1 LNFCILLDGL
11 LLFWKEFGTYDANQ
25 NSKDKFVHYAIK
37 KRVLFILDMFQRRE
51 SIRPKE
57 SKMSRKFEIVNMPSS
72 DEAMSNH
79 VYVNPYDAR
88 APYVTVGDAYV
99 YRCCPYSDIE
109 TGRVALNA
117 MQRRIINVHV
127 GDTVALADFL
137 IPMREFSIKA
147 VTIEAEWADV
157 KEEGSPTE
165 LAALANAFRVHHA
178 GHVIAKGQRFIMR
191 YDDKM
196 ALCTVKS
203 HVKGLVTMQTEIGV
217 EFRNAAVDVV

>member
-1 LNFCILLDGL
+1 
-11 LLFWKEFGTYDANQ
+11 
-25 NSKDKFVHYAIK
+25 
-37 KRVLFILDMFQRRE
+37 MFQRRQ
-51 SIRPKE
+51 SIRAKE
-57 SKMSRKFEIVNMPSS
+57 SKMARNFEIINMPSS

-79 VYVNPYDAR
+79 VYVSPYDAR
-88 APYVTVGDAYV
+88 APYVTVGEAYV
-99 YRCCPYSDIE
+99 YRCCPHPGIE

-117 MQRRIINVHV
+117 MQRRIINAHV
-127 GDTVALADFL
+127 GDVVSISDFL

-157 KEEGSPTE
+157 KEEGSPKE
-165 LAALANAFRVHHA
+165 LAALANAFRIHHV

-203 HVKGLVTMQTEIGV
+203 QVKGLVTMQTEIGV

>member
-1 LNFCILLDGL
+1 
-11 LLFWKEFGTYDANQ
+11 
-25 NSKDKFVHYAIK
+25 
-37 KRVLFILDMFQRRE
+37 MMQRRL
-51 SIRPKE
+51 SIRPK
-57 SKMSRKFEIVNMPSS
+57 SQMASRNFNIVNMPSS
-72 DEAMSNH
+72 DEALSNH

-88 APYVTVGDAYV
+88 APYVTVGESYV
-99 YRCCPYSDIE
+99 YRCCPHPDIE

-117 MQRRIINVHV
+117 MQRRIINAHV

-137 IPMREFSIKA
+137 IPMREFTIKA

-157 KEEGSPTE
+157 KEEGSPKE

-203 HVKGLVTMQTEIGV
+203 QVKGLITMQSEIGV

>member
-1 LNFCILLDGL
+1 MHD
-11 LLFWKEFGTYDANQ
+11 
-25 NSKDKFVHYAIK
+25 VIK
-37 KRVLFILDMFQRRE
+37 KRVVFMLEMFQRRE

-57 SKMSRKFEIVNMPSS
+57 SKMARKFEIINMPSS

-88 APYVTVGDAYV
+88 APYVTVGEAYV
-99 YRCCPYSDIE
+99 YRCCPHPDIE

-117 MQRRIINVHV
+117 MQRRIINVQV
-127 GDTVALADFL
+127 GDTVTLTDFL
-137 IPMREFSIKA
+137 IPMREFTVKA

-157 KEEGSPTE
+157 KEEGSPKE

-203 HVKGLVTMQTEIGV
+203 HVKGLITMQTEVGV
-217 EFRNAAVDVV
+217 EFRNAAIDVI